1 MDNAHAGKRGKRGTN
16 GKCFDKVTKARPTT
30 HLSKWGDRAS
40 SGEAESEDSEARR
53 GGQGV
58 SGPVVAEDGHTFVV
72 GGGDQDSRTHV
83 ALQVRHL

>member
-1 MDNAHAGKRGKRGTN
+1 M
-16 GKCFDKVTKARPTT
+16 TKAGPTT

-40 SGEAESEDSEARR
+40 GGEAESEDSEARR

-72 GGGDQDSRTHV
+72 GGSDQDSRTHV
-83 ALQVRHL
+83 TLQVRQL